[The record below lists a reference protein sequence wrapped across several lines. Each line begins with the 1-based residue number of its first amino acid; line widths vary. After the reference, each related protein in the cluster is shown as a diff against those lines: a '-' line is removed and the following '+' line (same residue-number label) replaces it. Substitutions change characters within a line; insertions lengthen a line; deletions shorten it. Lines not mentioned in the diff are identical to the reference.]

1 MGRIRTRLTAAA
13 FSLACCVGSGVQTRG
28 GEAEVE
34 TPHFAVISNVASPSS
49 TAIGGHLEATWQRFR
64 ELFGVEPAPVRVVL
78 TSVASGASPARADQ
92 GGSPSRVMAWT
103 VTEGEDLQGQGFSDL
118 SHEIA
123 HLYFLDLMGNPQGLH
138 QPHAWL
144 HEAVACWH
152 ESPRFLASR
161 EAWIR
166 DRLQERTPLAQ
177 LFEMRNPVK
186 ENPLVELTVEL
197 HGKLARGEIDV
208 VEMNRQ
214 IAAWAGS
221 HSQQLLEAGLR
232 NMTWYAQSLSV
243 LEFLLE
249 REGATFVRQMAKR
262 LREGARMEDLLA
274 ERPGDPGG
282 LASFEEQW
290 VHWVETRPVPASG
303 ASPP

>member
-1 MGRIRTRLTAAA
+1 MA
-13 FSLACCVGSGVQTRG
+13 
-28 GEAEVE
+28 
-34 TPHFAVISNVASPSS
+34 TPHFALNSHASSP
-49 TAIGGHLEATWQRFR
+49 APAEIEAQLEATWQRFR

-78 TSVASGASPARADQ
+78 TTLAAGGAPARADQ
-92 GGSPSRVMAWT
+92 AASPSRAMAWT
-103 VTEGEDLQGQGFSDL
+103 VTEGEDLHGQGFSDL

-123 HLYFLDLMGNPQGLH
+123 HLYFLDLMGNPEGLH

-152 ESPRFLASR
+152 ESPRFLAGR

-166 DRLQERTPLAQ
+166 ERLHERTPLAQ

-186 ENPLVELTVEL
+186 EQPLVDLTVKL
-197 HGKLARGEIDV
+197 HGRLARGEIDV

-214 IAAWAGS
+214 INAWAS
-221 HSQQLLEAGLR
+221 SQSEQLLAAGAR

-243 LEFLLE
+243 LEFLVE
-249 REGATFVRQMAKR
+249 REGRAFVRQMAKQ

-274 ERPGDPGG
+274 QRPHGSGG
-282 LASFEEQW
+282 LGAFEAQW
-290 VHWVETRPVPASG
+290 THWVENHP
-303 ASPP
+303 SPIEPG